1 MKGISQKNA
10 VILWLIILHGISRGR
25 VWGPDH
31 NPPSPQDLRVLH
43 YLSNTKNLSESLPIP
58 FAWHRNSCINM
69 VTLITTQQ
77 WVIGKCMK
85 VKGECVQTNSEA
97 IWCKI
102 FSIFSHSLKPCEN
115 FQDPPVI
122 FKSNFS
128 SWSCSSCISFLST
141 KLKYQGFC
149 MTFECYIGGRI
160 LNLELFT
167 Y

>member
-25 VWGPDH
+25 VWGPDQ
-31 NPPSPQDLRVLH
+31 NPPPPPPKTWGFCITCLIQKTSQNPSPSHVV
-43 YLSNTKNLSESLPIP
+43 
-58 FAWHRNSCINM
+58 WHRNSCINM

-115 FQDPPVI
+115 FQDPP
-122 FKSNFS
+122 
-128 SWSCSSCISFLST
+128 ST
-141 KLKYQGFC
+141 KLKFQGFC
-149 MTFECYIGGRI
+149 MTFECYIGGSI

>member
-1 MKGISQKNA
+1 MVYPEGGSG
-10 VILWLIILHGISRGR
+10 VLIRT
-25 VWGPDH
+25 
-31 NPPSPQDLRVLH
+31 SPQDLRVLH

-58 FAWHRNSCINM
+58 CGMTQKFINM

-122 FKSNFS
+122 FKSNLS
-128 SWSCSSCISFLST
+128 S
-141 KLKYQGFC
+141 
-149 MTFECYIGGRI
+149 
-160 LNLELFT
+160 
-167 Y
+167 

>member
-25 VWGPDH
+25 VWGPDQ
-31 NPPSPQDLRVLH
+31 NPPPPPKTWGFCITCLIQKTSQNPSPSHVV
-43 YLSNTKNLSESLPIP
+43 
-58 FAWHRNSCINM
+58 WHRNSCINM

-115 FQDPPVI
+115 FQDLP
-122 FKSNFS
+122 
-128 SWSCSSCISFLST
+128 ST
-141 KLKYQGFC
+141 KLKFQGFC
-149 MTFECYIGGRI
+149 MTFECYIGGSI

>member
-25 VWGPDH
+25 VWGPDQ
-31 NPPSPQDLRVLH
+31 NPPPPPPKTWGFCITCLIQKTSQNPSPSHVV
-43 YLSNTKNLSESLPIP
+43 
-58 FAWHRNSCINM
+58 WHRNSCINM
-69 VTLITTQQ
+69 VTLITNQQ
-77 WVIGKCMK
+77 RVIGKCMK

-115 FQDPPVI
+115 FQDPP
-122 FKSNFS
+122 
-128 SWSCSSCISFLST
+128 ST
-141 KLKYQGFC
+141 KLKFQGFC
-149 MTFECYIGGRI
+149 MTFECYIGGSI